1 MLGLSGAL
9 VVLLAAEGLGFIMM
23 KPSRW
28 DSARFQIDGEKYVE
42 SHPVLGFR
50 PRSDAQVRV
59 RKTGSEGVIFD
70 CVYTLDHL
78 HRRVSPVAPGPDR
91 SRFALFLG
99 CSFTFG
105 EGVNDAETLPAQF
118 AAAAPEFM
126 PYNYGCG
133 GWGPQNMYLQVQQPE
148 FRAQVA
154 QSSGIAIYTFIAHH
168 VERAAGN
175 LRLIG
180 AWDKPLPDFT
190 LDNGLLTH
198 HGLFDESR
206 PLRCRLGKLL
216 NESHFLT
223 WRKVD
228 YPTHRRDKD
237 LELVAALCAATAQH
251 LEQLFTKID
260 FYVLLYPRTTEGDRL
275 KPLLERAGVR
285 YLDYAAMFEPRRSL
299 GPDPYNLY
307 DGHPTPLG
315 YQLVAERLAKDL
327 NPNPL
332 PDPFAENILPGLT
345 QTDETISNLPHK

>member
-1 MLGLSGAL
+1 MLGLGGAL
-9 VVLLAAEGLGFIMM
+9 LVFLAAEGLGFVMM
-23 KPSRW
+23 KPARW
-28 DSARFQIDGEKYVE
+28 DSTRFRIDGEKYVE

-50 PRSDAQVRV
+50 PRNDCQVRA

-70 CVYTLDHL
+70 CAYTLDHF

-91 SRFALFLG
+91 ARFALFLG

-118 AAAAPEFM
+118 AAAAPDFM

-133 GWGPQNMYLQVQQPE
+133 GWGPQNMYLQVQQPG
-148 FRAQVA
+148 FRAEIA
-154 QSSGIAIYTFIAHH
+154 QSSGVAIYTFIAHH

-190 LDNGLLTH
+190 LENGVLTY
-198 HGLFDESR
+198 HGFFDESR
-206 PLRCRLGKLL
+206 PLQHRLGKLL
-216 NESHFLT
+216 NQSYFLT
-223 WRKVD
+223 WRKLD
-228 YPTHRRDKD
+228 YPTHRRGQD
-237 LELVAALCAATAQH
+237 LALVAALCAATAQR
-251 LEQLFTKID
+251 LEQMFAQVD

-275 KPLLERAGVR
+275 KPLLEKAGVR
-285 YLDYAAMFEPRRSL
+285 YLDYAPMFEPRRAT

-315 YQLVAERLAKDL
+315 YRLVAARLAKDL
-327 NPNPL
+327 TPNP
-332 PDPFAENILPGLT
+332 PPASIAENVAPDLTHTDKTTSSLPL
-345 QTDETISNLPHK
+345 Q